1 MKDFYNEQNSIYCY
15 PESNV
20 LKNKLDIR
28 DSNKLFKLEKQIVLA
43 KAYVLRQDESNYELN
58 KERFLYIHY
67 FLFGDIYDFAGKYR
81 KENIIKG
88 NFRFAEF
95 EFIDEQ
101 LDYLM
106 NKLKKENYLKGLD
119 KNNLAIRLA
128 FYMSE
133 LNVLHPFREGNGRT
147 IREFTREIAI
157 QCGYILDL
165 RESTPKDIFNATVES
180 VYDTQKLE
188 EIIFKCLKKV
198 K

>member
-15 PESNV
+15 PDSNV

-43 KAYVLRQDESNYELN
+43 KAYILRQDESSYELN
-58 KERFLYIHY
+58 KERFLYIHR

-81 KENIIKG
+81 KENVIKG
-88 NFRFAEF
+88 QFRFAEF

-106 NKLKKENYLKGLD
+106 SKLKKENYLKGLD
-119 KNNLAIRLA
+119 KKNISIRLTY
-128 FYMSE
+128 YMSE

-147 IREFTREIAI
+147 IREFIREIAL
-157 QCGYILDL
+157 QAGFILDL
-165 RESTPKDIFNATVES
+165 RESTPQEIFNATVKS
-180 VYDTQKLE
+180 VYDTQELE
-188 EIIFKCLKKV
+188 NIVFNCLKEN
-198 K
+198 

>member
-58 KERFLYIHY
+58 KERFIYIHH

-81 KENIIKG
+81 KENVIKG
-88 NFRFAEF
+88 NFHFAEF

-106 NKLKKENYLKGLD
+106 NKLKKEKYLKGLD

-147 IREFTREIAI
+147 IREFIREIAI

-165 RESTPKDIFNATVES
+165 RESTPEEIFNATVES